1 MQSHHNA
8 APRVC
13 SAAMI
18 EEGKRAPLFTL
29 PSSDGDKA
37 KLKELKG
44 KWVVLFFYPKD
55 MTSGCT
61 IEAQNFRDATA
72 DFEERGAVV
81 FGVSKDSLER
91 HAKFIDKESLN
102 FPLLSDEKGTVI
114 EKYGAWGE
122 KNNYG
127 KKYMGIIRSTVI
139 IDPKGKVAKHFPK
152 VRVKGHVD
160 KVLAALDEL
169 AAG

>member
-1 MQSHHNA
+1 MIDVGKK
-8 APRVC
+8 APR
-13 SAAMI
+13 
-18 EEGKRAPLFTL
+18 FTL
-29 PSSDGDKA
+29 PASSGEKVA
-37 KLKELKG
+37 LTKLAGE
-44 KWVVLFFYPKD
+44 WVVLFFYPKD

-61 IEAQNFRDATA
+61 TEARDFRDALGA
-72 DFEERGAVV
+72 FEERGARV

-91 HAKFIDKESLN
+91 HAKFVDKESLN

-139 IDPKGKVAKHFPK
+139 IDPKGRVAAHFPK
-152 VRVKGHVD
+152 VRVKGHVE
-160 KVLAALDEL
+160 KVLGALDEL
-169 AAG
+169 QGESA